1 MEIKRGIYEGD
12 TVPSLGGVKAGYHLG
27 RGKGPVN
34 HLLFVDDLKLYIYML
49 NRAHGWLSWLSIGLL
64 CGRS

>member
-34 HLLFVDDLKLYIYML
+34 HLLLILWMT
-49 NRAHGWLSWLSIGLL
+49 
-64 CGRS
+64 